1 MLERRGV
8 AERRRMELPPHG
20 TAGRGGGCATRA
32 TRRAES
38 HPQREC
44 ALSDRTPAVRPA
56 TGRIRRRPGVL
67 RSQVPRSRPRSMG
80 TRARGAGHSHRS
92 RLPAP
97 SARETAVRGVRR
109 MPALR
114 RGEPRAV
121 LVCLHPSAEHARRYG
136 RCHPRRGTGAPMT
149 NAFERDGILFP
160 IRVLDEE
167 DLAGARA
174 EVARLEA
181 VHGGVLK
188 RFDRAH
194 LFFRWAYELARKP
207 RVVDA
212 VAGFLGDDIVVWGS
226 LILSKPPYD
235 PGFVAWHQDGAYAG
249 FLGDA
254 PAVSAWIALSDST
267 IESGCMRVVPGSHR
281 QRLADAEKNAPLNML
296 SHGQEIAAE
305 VDEREAVDVQLRAG
319 EMSLHHVDIIHGS
332 NANRSAG

>member
-1 MLERRGV
+1 
-8 AERRRMELPPHG
+8 
-20 TAGRGGGCATRA
+20 
-32 TRRAES
+32 
-38 HPQREC
+38 
-44 ALSDRTPAVRPA
+44 
-56 TGRIRRRPGVL
+56 
-67 RSQVPRSRPRSMG
+67 
-80 TRARGAGHSHRS
+80 
-92 RLPAP
+92 
-97 SARETAVRGVRR
+97 
-109 MPALR
+109 
-114 RGEPRAV
+114 
-121 LVCLHPSAEHARRYG
+121 
-136 RCHPRRGTGAPMT
+136 MT

-212 VAGFLGDDIVVWGS
+212 VAGILGDDIVVWGS

-281 QRLADAEKNAPLNML
+281 QRLAHAEKNAPLNML

-332 NANRSAG
+332 NANRSAWTRTGFIVRYSTPRMLRSVTPVVIARGRETEHLEMLRSAPAGDFEESLRDYRASR